1 MRERMDFEEII
12 DQFKY
17 IRKLSFSLKEAMV
30 TEMAGTESQKTSIGL
45 EENIAS
51 LLCYLL
57 VWVTGIIFY
66 LIEKENKM
74 VKFHALQSVLTFLP
88 LSIIYWIIT
97 ILFWWSGIGYILA
110 MLIGIIMFILW
121 IVLMI
126 KAYQGERFKLPIVG
140 DIADNATK

>member
-1 MRERMDFEEII
+1 
-12 DQFKY
+12 
-17 IRKLSFSLKEAMV
+17 
-30 TEMAGTESQKTSIGL
+30 MAGTESQKTSIGL
-45 EENIAS
+45 DENIAS
-51 LLCYLL
+51 LLCYVL

-66 LIEKENKM
+66 LIEKDNRM

-88 LSIIYWIIT
+88 LSIVYWIIS

-126 KAYQGERFKLPIVG
+126 KAYQGERFKLPVVG

>member
-1 MRERMDFEEII
+1 
-12 DQFKY
+12 
-17 IRKLSFSLKEAMV
+17 
-30 TEMAGTESQKTSIGL
+30 MAGVEAQKTSIGL
-45 EENIAS
+45 DENIAS

-66 LIEKENKM
+66 LIEKDNKM

-88 LSIIYWIIT
+88 LSIVYWIIT